1 MMQFKVK
8 GNYNHPKILLVHAM
22 YTDWRC
28 FQTLVGYLENEYC
41 IIIPTLDGHGTDD
54 TVFHSVQEEADNI
67 IKYLYENNISKLELI
82 DGISLGG
89 IIAFEVFRRRQIEIK
104 HMFLDGAPFVLL
116 PAYKRKF
123 MGFLF
128 KRVAHS
134 VKKHPDK
141 IGILDKKFPK
151 FAREMK
157 EICFRMTDESIKN
170 LSEACY
176 TYQLPETIELGNET
190 ITFMYGT
197 AEKASMCIPT
207 VRKYTNTK
215 LIIKEG
221 YKHCQFISDFPK
233 EYFEQ
238 LKRIMNGSK
247 QTS

>member
-1 MMQFKVK
+1 MQFKVK
-8 GNYNHPKILLVHAM
+8 GNFNKPKILLVHAM
-22 YTDWRC
+22 YTDARC
-28 FQTLVGYLENEYC
+28 FETLADYLTDDYC
-41 IIIPTLDGHGTDD
+41 VIIPTLDGHGTDD

-67 IKYLYENNISKLELI
+67 IEYLHENNFSKLELI
-82 DGISLGG
+82 AGISLGG

-116 PAYKRKF
+116 PLYKRKF

-128 KRVAHS
+128 KRVVHS

-141 IGILDKKFPK
+141 KGILDKKFPK
-151 FAREMK
+151 FSKVMK
-157 EICFRMTDESIKN
+157 EVCLRMADESIGN

-197 AEKASMCIPT
+197 SEKASMCIPT
-207 VRKYTNTK
+207 VKKFTNTE

-221 YKHCQFISDFPK
+221 FGHCQFISDFPK
-233 EYFEQ
+233 EYSE
-238 LKRIMNGSK
+238 LLCKIVEN
-247 QTS
+247 